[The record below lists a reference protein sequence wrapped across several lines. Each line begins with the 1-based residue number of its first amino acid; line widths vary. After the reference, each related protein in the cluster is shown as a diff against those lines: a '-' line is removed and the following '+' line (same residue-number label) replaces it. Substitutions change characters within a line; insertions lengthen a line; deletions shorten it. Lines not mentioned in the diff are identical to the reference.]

1 MEDMLPKSYIK
12 ALPFL
17 SRSPPPMRTRHWLL
31 VLLIAASLSALGQS
45 IYTTRPNDPHA
56 VYLGRGRFG
65 AVADG
70 RADDT
75 AAIQAAINRV
85 QETTGAGIV
94 FIGPGRYRITRT
106 IYLWSGIRLIGY
118 GAHRPVIVLGANTP
132 GFQKGHGFLGTGRY
146 MLQFA
151 SRRPKSGQPV
161 VDANEFTFYS
171 GISNVNFEIE
181 PGNPAAIAV
190 RFHVAQ
196 HSFLEHMRFQV
207 GDGRAAL
214 EDVGNNAS
222 DLRIEGGEYGIIT
235 GRTAPGWQFLLMD
248 SSFAGQRR
256 AAIRTHEAGMT
267 LVRDRIAHTPVAIE
281 IPPNQTDEL
290 YAHDLELQD
299 ISRSALVLGDAQK
312 THDEITLD
320 HVVCRGVP
328 QLVTGEAGSK
338 GEFSVEGSSQPFVEE
353 HLTLGEA
360 IGPDGR
366 EQGVQLHHRERM
378 GAGRIAASDIP
389 PLPPMRDWVNVDTLG
404 VKGNGA
410 NDTAAL
416 QAAIDTHRVL
426 YFPQGVYRVTN
437 TLHLRPDS
445 VLIGLNPGTTAI
457 LVTNNAPKF
466 TGNGKPV
473 PVVESAKGGAAILTG
488 IAIVTEDLDQRA
500 TALVWRAG
508 SHSMVQDV
516 NLRWGLRPIGAALAP
531 ALPRPTHAPHSPWAH
546 LGTQYPSL
554 WVRNGGGGIFRGI
567 WTSNSLARAGL
578 LVQNTTT
585 PGVIYQMSCEHHMHH
600 ETRFHRVSG
609 WTVYALQ
616 TEEENPAGADS
627 FSVDLKDARHML
639 FANLFMYR
647 VSRQVR
653 PKLNAVEAENSAD
666 IRFENVHNFSM
677 TRLAFD
683 NSVFDRTTGVRVRA
697 HDFTTFTLVAHPRI
711 EPPPPL
717 PAGIF
722 APGTRLKKLAGGFSN
737 VDGLAVDAAGHLYF
751 TDAVRHRV
759 YRWSARAGNA
769 RILTDQVKTPMAVAY
784 AGKGQ
789 LLVVDY
795 GKMVYAVNTR
805 TGATSSIQPLHAPRK
820 GTSLILP
827 TGLHDTLATLNEQ
840 LEHRGVIYAPHS
852 NMAIVAR
859 VENQPRSYFYLPG
872 TRKAIMAG
880 GNWLPMLQASQWSLF
895 HVGQSHW
902 VASEDDGAVYRVRLA
917 RLNHLS
923 ATDFLQRGG
932 TSVVSDTA
940 GNVYVAAGELYI
952 YNARGKQIGVV
963 DLPERPGSL
972 AFGGPKRKTLFIGA
986 RHSLFSLQTAASG
999 R

>member
-1 MEDMLPKSYIK
+1 
-12 ALPFL
+12 
-17 SRSPPPMRTRHWLL
+17 MRIRNWIF
-31 VLLIAASLSALGQS
+31 VLLIASSLPALGQS
-45 IYTTRPNDPHA
+45 VYTTRPNDPHA
-56 VYLGRGRFG
+56 VYLQRGSFG
-65 AVADG
+65 AVANG
-70 RADDT
+70 KADDT
-75 AAIQAAINRV
+75 AAIQAAIDRV
-85 QETTGAGIV
+85 QQTTGAGIV

-118 GAHRPVIVLGANTP
+118 GAHRPTIVLGAGTP

-151 SRRPKSGQPV
+151 SQRPAPGQPV

-171 GISNVNFEIE
+171 GISNVNFEIG

-196 HSFLEHMRFQV
+196 HSFLQYMRFQV

-222 DLRIEGGEYGIIT
+222 DLRIEGGRYGIIT
-235 GRTAPGWQFLLMD
+235 VRTAPGWQFLLMD
-248 SSFAGQRR
+248 STLTGQRR
-256 AAIRTHEAGMT
+256 AAIRTQQAGMT
-267 LVRDRIAHTPVAIE
+267 LVRDRISHTPVAIE
-281 IPPNQTDEL
+281 IPPHQIEEL
-290 YAHDLELQD
+290 YAHDLQLQD
-299 ISRSALVLGDAQK
+299 ISRAALVLGNAAK

-328 QLVTGEAGSK
+328 QLVADEPGSK
-338 GEFSVEGSSQPFVEE
+338 GRFSVRGSSQPFVEE
-353 HLTLGEA
+353 HLTIGA
-360 IGPDGR
+360 IVGADGR
-366 EQGVQLHHRERM
+366 EQGVELHHREQI
-378 GAGRIAASDIP
+378 GVGRIPASDIP
-389 PLPPMRDWVNVDTLG
+389 PLPPVSDWVNVHALG
-404 VKGNGA
+404 VKGDGS

-416 QAAIDTHRVL
+416 QAAIDSHRVL

-437 TLHLRPDS
+437 TLHLRSDS
-445 VLIGLNPGTTAI
+445 VLIGLNPGTTAL
-457 LVTNNAPKF
+457 LVTNNAATF
-466 TGNGKPV
+466 TGQGKAV

-488 IAIVTEDLDQRA
+488 IAIVTEDMDQRA
-500 TALVWRAG
+500 AALVWRAG
-508 SHSMVQDV
+508 PHSMVQDV
-516 NLRWGLRPIGAALAP
+516 NLRWGLSPIRPSLAA
-531 ALPRPTHAPHSPWAH
+531 ALPRPTQPPRSPWTY

-554 WVRNGGGGIFRGI
+554 WIRDGGGGIFRGI
-567 WTSNSLARAGL
+567 WTSNSLAREGL
-578 LVQNTTT
+578 LVRNTTT

-600 ETRFHRVSG
+600 ETRFHHVSG

-627 FSVDLKDARHML
+627 FSVDLKDAHHML

-683 NSVFDRTTGVRVRA
+683 NSVFDPTTGVQVRA
-697 HDFTTFTLVAHPRI
+697 HDFTAFTLVAHPRI
-711 EPPPPL
+711 APPPPL

-722 APGTRLKKLAGGFSN
+722 VPGARLQKLAGGFSN
-737 VDGLAVDAAGHLYF
+737 ADGLAVDGAGHLYF
-751 TDAVRHRV
+751 TDAVMHRV
-759 YRWSARAGNA
+759 YRWSAKGGKA
-769 RILTDQVKTPMAVAY
+769 RILTDQVKNPMAVAY
-784 AGKGQ
+784 AGHGQ
-789 LLVVDY
+789 LLVFDY
-795 GKMVYAVNTR
+795 SKAVYAVNTR
-805 TGATSSIQPLHAPRK
+805 TGATRKIQPLQAPLK

-827 TGLHDTLATLNEQ
+827 TGLHNTLATLSAQ

-880 GNWLPMLQASQWSLF
+880 GNWLPMLQASQWRLF
-895 HVGQSHW
+895 HVGQSHM
-902 VASEDDGAVYRVRLA
+902 VASEDDGAIYRVRLD
-917 RLNHLS
+917 RLDHLS

-932 TSVVSDTA
+932 TSVVTDKA

-952 YNARGKQIGVV
+952 YNARGKQLGVV
-963 DLPERPGSL
+963 DIPERPGSL
-972 AFGGPKRKTLFIGA
+972 AFGGPNKKTLFIGA
-986 RHSLFSLQTAASG
+986 RHSLFSLQTMVSG